1 MVIVEH
7 LPDMPD
13 QIKQDIEKGVN
24 ILKRGGCQ
32 SIYIFGSIAE
42 GRATSRSD
50 IDFAVKGCPAN
61 EFFNLQGMLL
71 LELTRPADLIDL
83 DTDVDLTS
91 FLEREAT
98 LIHVG

>member
-1 MVIVEH
+1 MAIVAN
-7 LPDMPD
+7 LPKISDK
-13 QIKQDIEKGVN
+13 IKQDIEKGVD
-24 ILKRGGCQ
+24 ILKRGGCK
-32 SIYIFGSIAE
+32 SVYIFGSVAE

-50 IDFAVKGCPAN
+50 IDFAVKGCPVS
-61 EFFNLQGMLL
+61 EFYNLQGKLL

-83 DTDVDLTS
+83 DADADLAS